1 MLWNLKPFSVRKHRR
16 GDGSTAP
23 VLTGETTCQIC
34 KKTLV
39 DRHSLKMHYQKLH
52 KELIEAAGGEDS
64 KVCALCKDE
73 TKDILGHLAEKHN
86 DNGLTCKICHRQL
99 RQDESLRV
107 HISQV
112 LSCVPHRSQ
121 SSLQPIVTFQMH
133 DKADGTI
140 CQYCGDP
147 FIKIEDHIATW
158 HKNEKPWKCD
168 QVITRMNKYRFISMS
183 CLK

>member
-1 MLWNLKPFSVRKHRR
+1 MIHRQSGPTDDGVIACAICGTEFKNIRTLRDHVYRKHRR

-73 TKDILGHLAEKHN
+73 TKDI
-86 DNGLTCKICHRQL
+86 
-99 RQDESLRV
+99 S
-107 HISQV
+107 
-112 LSCVPHRSQ
+112 
-121 SSLQPIVTFQMH
+121 
-133 DKADGTI
+133 
-140 CQYCGDP
+140 
-147 FIKIEDHIATW
+147 
-158 HKNEKPWKCD
+158 
-168 QVITRMNKYRFISMS
+168 
-183 CLK
+183 